1 MPINFN
7 SGKMNN
13 HPSEFSSDDSDDDSI
28 GEHHQTDEENK
39 IDNFTEDKNLNSTSK
54 PIDVPAQSPTKRMQS
69 PETQKRL
76 REEKYAREFRR
87 QESEKQRRKQN
98 IEDLEILKK
107 QKDLKSNRFD
117 QQPNAEPNAELNAEP
132 NAEDNA
138 EINAELNAEDNAEPN
153 AEDETYN
160 EPKAELEPIPREF
173 NAETNEPEPESESES
188 ESETE
193 SSDEFGRE
201 EIMKIHNHFKSYVES
216 DDPETRKW
224 ALEKQAKLFKR
235 AVEKDRYRK
244 AAKISAKVGERVEFE
259 RNRCREPTPQRNHID
274 TEVIFNAELSEALS
288 EFDSSF
294 GFDSNLR
301 KLDTLYRNVGKM
313 ESNNIL
319 IQSVCLN
326 IHEAFC
332 DQFLKGFVNLK
343 DKINKTTCTEK
354 EKKMMKKNVSL
365 IEKKLEKHRSHII
378 SQSNEENR
386 EIYTFFQM
394 QSPEMRYFLRDVRV
408 FKELIDMFENTNDSN
423 SRVDVSENTSTHE
436 LELALTRALAR
447 ERTLTQ
453 ERDLAFERERTL
465 TQELARSR
473 ENERDLVRERE
484 RTLTQELARER
495 ERDLVLARE
504 HTLTQE
510 LSHERERD
518 LAFEHERT
526 LTQELSRER
535 ERDLAFERERTLTQ
549 ELARSRE
556 RDPARVPAPAPAP
569 EMPRHL
575 PQNSLPQINRND
587 FASTTTER
595 QPPPFRSGNL
605 SEDKIVINNFF
616 ELQRDRTPPN
626 AQSNTQSNTKSRII
640 TINNFFR

>member
-13 HPSEFSSDDSDDDSI
+13 HPSEFSSDDSDDDYSI
-28 GEHHQTDEENK
+28 GEHHQPDGENK
-39 IDNFTEDKNLNSTSK
+39 IDHFTENKKLNSTSN
-54 PIDVPAQSPTKRMQS
+54 PIDVHAQSPTKRMES

-76 REEKYAREFRR
+76 REEKHAREYQREKAEKERR
-87 QESEKQRRKQN
+87 EQR
-98 IEDLEILKK
+98 IEDSRILKE
-107 QKDLKSNRFD
+107 QNDGTNFYPFD
-117 QQPNAEPNAELNAEP
+117 QQPNAELNAEI

-138 EINAELNAEDNAEPN
+138 EINAELEP
-153 AEDETYN
+153 TS
-160 EPKAELEPIPREF
+160 REF
-173 NAETNEPEPESESES
+173 NPETNDHEQRPESESES

-193 SSDEFGRE
+193 SSDNFARD
-201 EIMKIHNHFKSYVES
+201 EIMRIHYEFKPYFES

-224 ALEKQAKLFKR
+224 ALDRQAELFKR
-235 AVEKDRYRK
+235 VDEKNRLRK
-244 AAKISAKVGERVEFE
+244 AAKTSAKVEERIEFE
-259 RNRCREPTPQRNHID
+259 RNRSRSDIETK
-274 TEVIFNAELSEALS
+274 VVFNAELSEALS
-288 EFDSSF
+288 TFESSF

-301 KLDTLYRNVGKM
+301 LLDKLYTDIGKM
-313 ESNNIL
+313 DSNNML
-319 IQSVCLN
+319 IQSVCLK
-326 IHEAFC
+326 IHKAFC
-332 DQFLKGFVNLK
+332 EQFLKGFVYLE
-343 DKINKTTCTEK
+343 DKIDEMTSTEK
-354 EKKMMKKNVSL
+354 EREMMERAISL
-365 IEKKLEKHRSHII
+365 IERGLEEHRSDII
-378 SQSNEENR
+378 SQLNEENHM
-386 EIYTFFQM
+386 IHLFFEM
-394 QSPEMRYFLRDVRV
+394 QEPEMRYFLRDVPV
-408 FKELIDMFENTNDSN
+408 FKEEFDFFENTHNPN
-423 SRVDVSENTSTHE
+423 SRVQKKTVSENTSTHE
-436 LELALTRALAR
+436 LELELARALAR
-447 ERTLTQ
+447 ERSLTQ

-465 TQELARSR
+465 TQELARLR
-473 ENERDLVRERE
+473 ENERDLARERE

-510 LSHERERD
+510 LAHENERD
-518 LAFEHERT
+518 IAFEHERT

-556 RDPARVPAPAPAP
+556 RVPAPAPAP

-587 FASTTTER
+587 FASNTTER
-595 QPPPFRSGNL
+595 QPPPFRSGNP